1 MKVNADVDL
10 MKKFTGKWL
19 YDCSRNKY
27 LKIGF
32 FQVVPDEREGK
43 EDEDEDILICYCD
56 IIDYDFKQDS
66 YKIRNGFYFF
76 WNLYNEQDWI
86 LKSDEEMQEVFD
98 KVRESLN
105 RL

>member
-1 MKVNADVDL
+1 MKVNAAVDL
-10 MKKFTGKWL
+10 MKRLTGKWL

-32 FQVVPDEREGK
+32 FQIVPDERDEKENEG
-43 EDEDEDILICYCD
+43 ILTCHCD
-56 IIDYDFKQDS
+56 VIDYDFKRNS
-66 YKIRNGFYFF
+66 YKVYDSTYLFWDFYD
-76 WNLYNEQDWI
+76 EKDCV